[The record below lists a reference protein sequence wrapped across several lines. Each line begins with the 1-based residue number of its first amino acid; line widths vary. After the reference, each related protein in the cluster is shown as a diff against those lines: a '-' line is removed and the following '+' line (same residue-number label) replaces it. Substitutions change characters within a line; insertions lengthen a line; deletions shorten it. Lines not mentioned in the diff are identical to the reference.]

1 MQVVPLD
8 KVDIIV
14 LKVQLYKDEKTYT
27 TCFIKKSEFDKM
39 LQQLLKTYLPS
50 KITMEDLIFCIL
62 SSPERNLNM
71 KEYKSIK
78 ILR

>member
-8 KVDIIV
+8 KVDFVV
-14 LKVQLYKDEKTYT
+14 LKVQLYKDEKTYI

-39 LQQLLKTYLPS
+39 FQQLLKTYTPD
-50 KITMEDLIFCIL
+50 KITIEDLIFCIL
-62 SSPERNLNM
+62 SNPERGLNM
-71 KEYKSIK
+71 NEYKSIK

>member
-8 KVDIIV
+8 KVDFVI
-14 LKVQLYKDEKTYT
+14 LKVQLYKGDKVYI

-39 LQQLLKTYLPS
+39 LQQLLKTYTPD
-50 KITMEDLIFCIL
+50 KITMKDLIFCIL
-62 SSPERNLNM
+62 SSPERGLNM
-71 KEYKSIK
+71 NEYKSIK

>member
-8 KVDIIV
+8 KVDFVV
-14 LKVQLYKDEKTYT
+14 LKVQLYKGDKTYI

-39 LQQLLKTYLPS
+39 LQQLLKTYAPD
-50 KITMEDLIFCIL
+50 KITMKDLIFCIL

-71 KEYKSIK
+71 NEYKSIK

>member
-8 KVDIIV
+8 KIDFIV
-14 LKVQLYKDEKTYT
+14 LKVQLYKGNKTYI

-39 LQQLLKTYLPS
+39 LQQLLKNYTPD
-50 KITMEDLIFCIL
+50 KITMEDLVYCIL
-62 SSPERNLNM
+62 SSPERNLNVD
-71 KEYKSIK
+71 EYKSIK

>member
-8 KVDIIV
+8 KVDFVV

-27 TCFIKKSEFDKM
+27 TCFIKRSEFDKM
-39 LQQLLKTYLPS
+39 LQQLLKAYTPD
-50 KITMEDLIFCIL
+50 KITMEDLIYCIL
-62 SSPERNLNM
+62 SGPERNLSIN
-71 KEYKSIK
+71 EYKSIK